1 MRRKFSAICVIL
13 ALFVI
18 MGVMTSCAKGSETSA
33 DVTAGEVAETGAD
46 VTAGQSAEAENP
58 TFEQTGARAAITYRE
73 AYDKFSA
80 EYSRG
85 HAQYVEYVENEAD
98 KLKDEVVRTNGE
110 IKEILKEK
118 YGFITEEIGS
128 DMTYDDYCEEF
139 VAPDDTYYAERMEAA
154 EMAKDGYLG
163 LSFIVTYGGNT
174 AGDCAALWRY
184 VQYYNLLNELL
195 DIKDFLG

>member
-1 MRRKFSAICVIL
+1 MKRVFSAVCVIL

-18 MGVMTSCAKGSETSA
+18 MGVMTSCAKGS
-33 DVTAGEVAETGAD
+33 GTGAD
-46 VTAGQSAEAENP
+46 VTEKQGAETENLSVD
-58 TFEQTGARAAITYRE
+58 QTGARAAITYRE

-110 IKEILKEK
+110 IKEILKERINHLM
-118 YGFITEEIGS
+118 GETGRNDIS
-128 DMTYDDYCEEF
+128 YDVYYQSY
-139 VAPDDTYYAERMEAA
+139 VAPYDTYYTERMEAA
-154 EMAKDGYLG
+154 EASRDAYYW
-163 LSFIVTYGGNT
+163 LSTAVTFGGNS

-195 DIKDFLG
+195 DAKDFLG